1 MLTKKNKFKH
11 QNNPKLKQ
19 NPIKDHVYIN
29 LISNIIYNDIII
41 YIHTYVRYI

>member
-11 QNNPKLKQ
+11 QNNPRPKQ

-29 LISNIIYNDIII
+29 IINNIICNDIII
-41 YIHTYVRYI
+41 YIHIYVTYI